1 MKDRVSNPSL
11 PHIILGIMSGLY
23 HFSKSVSL
31 SIKQKQK
38 EHLLHK
44 DLNMVN

>member
-1 MKDRVSNPSL
+1 MPRATIYFFL
-11 PHIILGIMSGLY
+11 FLFFGIMSGLY